1 MDHNF
6 YSKIDKNDICRIIL
20 GYAPFGK
27 AIVNSVAY
35 SLQYL
40 KRVVWDLYE
49 NPKQILSFDGIRLEG
64 TETEKI
70 EEAKKLLDEYCGIK
84 TKRETRLS
92 FTINHGKGGKNENE
106 LKNKDIAITGKQT
119 NRRQKSL

>member
-92 FTINHGKGGKNENE
+92 FTINHGKGGEK
-106 LKNKDIAITGKQT
+106 
-119 NRRQKSL
+119 

>member
-84 TKRETRLS
+84 TTR
-92 FTINHGKGGKNENE
+92 
-106 LKNKDIAITGKQT
+106 
-119 NRRQKSL
+119 